1 MIRSSTKKAPA
12 YPLAGAAL
20 ALLLTG
26 CIPTVQRL
34 WDAQPVSGTVIDGDT
49 GAPISGATISLIAS
63 PDAPEPPRT
72 ATSNAHGEFTL
83 PGSSH
88 IGFHMAMPASYLA
101 SDKWTISHPDY
112 PDAVAE
118 TRTIAP
124 PTGEQHRE
132 ITVPLFSHLETTPVE
147 DCPYFHYQQQLT
159 QWIQQ
164 HFNEEARRPFQDSLL
179 TLCRDPGR
187 IEKILASQEP

>member
-1 MIRSSTKKAPA
+1 MPSPGQSFA
-12 YPLAGAAL
+12 YSLAGASL
-20 ALLLTG
+20 ALLLAG

-49 GAPISGATISLIAS
+49 GAPVSGATISLIISPAAS
-63 PDAPEPPRT
+63 DPPRT
-72 ATSNAHGEFTL
+72 ATSNAHGEFSL

-88 IGFHMAMPASYLA
+88 IGFHMAMPASHLA
-101 SDKWTISHPDY
+101 SNKWTISHPAY

-124 PTGEQHRE
+124 PTGEQPRKM
-132 ITVPLFSHLETTPVE
+132 TVPLFADIQATPVQ
-147 DCPYFHYQQQLT
+147 DCPYFHYQQQLR

-164 HFNEEARRPFQDSLL
+164 HFNEQAQRPFQDSLL
-179 TLCRDPGR
+179 TLCHDPER
-187 IEKILASQEP
+187 IEKILAPQEP